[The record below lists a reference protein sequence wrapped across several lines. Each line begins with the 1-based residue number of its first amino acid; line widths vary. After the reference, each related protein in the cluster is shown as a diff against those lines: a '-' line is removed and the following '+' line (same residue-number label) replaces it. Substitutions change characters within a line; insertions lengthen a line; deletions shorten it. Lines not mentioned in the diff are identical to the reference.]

1 MPIERTAPPVV
12 PPARPHRGRNHSYAP
27 FLDELVLAN
36 GGWLSLPLAEITGSK
51 PHAKQVAI
59 HGAAAARKIHVQTSV
74 QSDRLY
80 VRLLPRE
87 SSALQDEAAS

>member
-12 PPARPHRGRNHSYAP
+12 PPARPHRGRKLSYVS
-27 FLDELVLAN
+27 FLDQLVEAN
-36 GGWLSLPLAEITGSK
+36 GEWLSLPLAEITGIK

-59 HGAAAARKIHVQTSV
+59 HGAAAVRKIDVQTTV